1 MVMNLMLLMMVK
13 KGAFFEFDDGDESNV
28 VDDGALLQQ
37 VENGTAFYG
46 VNGTLSVCNPRV
58 EKGQLSQAHIS
69 VLNGYPNKMNV
80 IVVGWE
86 SDNFTRGCT
95 NLQCQGFVQ
104 TDKSIILGQSF
115 NQTSTIDGLV
125 VELPLAILQDPKN
138 KNWYIYIGNK
148 EIGYYP
154 ASLFSNMKSANQVMW
169 MGKTITPT
177 HIPCPP
183 MGSGVKPNGVLG
195 HACYF
200 KNLAFV
206 NDSRKHQ
213 TLEKD
218 MGQIQ
223 SSNQECYGATYYD
236 VDKIGLTIQ
245 FGGPGGDSV
254 INPKISDHYYAQERP
269 YSN

>member
-1 MVMNLMLLMMVK
+1 
-13 KGAFFEFDDGDESNV
+13 
-28 VDDGALLQQ
+28 
-37 VENGTAFYG
+37 
-46 VNGTLSVCNPRV
+46 
-58 EKGQLSQAHIS
+58 
-69 VLNGYPNKMNV
+69 
-80 IVVGWE
+80 
-86 SDNFTRGCT
+86 
-95 NLQCQGFVQ
+95 
-104 TDKSIILGQSF
+104 
-115 NQTSTIDGLV
+115 
-125 VELPLAILQDPKN
+125 
-138 KNWYIYIGNK
+138 
-148 EIGYYP
+148 
-154 ASLFSNMKSANQVMW
+154 MKSANQVMW

-223 SSNQECYGATYYD
+223 SSNQECYGAAYYD
-236 VDKIGLTIQ
+236 VDNIGLTIQ

-254 INPKISDHYYAQERP
+254 INPKISGTLSERVKWS
-269 YSN
+269 YWSYFNIIISFFLFKSLMI